1 MAGFKDFILRGN
13 LVEIAVAFIVAQL
26 FANVTTTFTNI
37 VMSII
42 GKVLGS
48 GIPDFSKY
56 EIAGVLVG
64 PFFNAVIAFVLTA
77 AVVYFGIVKPYELL
91 KKKFEKPTPEAE
103 AAATSEDLLA
113 EIRDLLQAQSK

>member
-1 MAGFKDFILRGN
+1 MAGFKEFILRGN
-13 LVEIAVAFIVAQL
+13 LVEIAVAFIIAQL
-26 FANVTTTFTNI
+26 FATVTTTFTSM

-48 GIPDFSKY
+48 GIPDFGKF
-56 EIAGVLVG
+56 EVAGILVG
-64 PFFNAVIAFVLTA
+64 PFLNAVIAFVLTA

-91 KKKFEKPTPEAE
+91 KDKFKKPTAEEE
-103 AAATSEDLLA
+103 AAVTSEALLA